1 MSKRKTPPFVLH
13 RRSAKQS
20 PFQMVATT
28 AARKKR
34 RRGMVDDELS
44 ASFMNCKEHIKTI
57 LTDESN
63 DDDEIIDTLST
74 SSLSDD
80 DEVTTSEQTTTYEAF
95 LCHRCKRFIRSPNPR
110 GLCRSIACRGS
121 WFLSRQKWSHQDA
134 YRSVRGMYLS
144 QSPRNFKNGVDPD
157 RLCLPRR
164 SEAPRRRFV
173 ASAFTGWGK
182 QWSTSA
188 AAAADSPT
196 LPSALDFVQ
205 LDVQIGKI

>member
-20 PFQMVATT
+20 PLQMVATT

-44 ASFMNCKEHIKTI
+44 ASFMTCKEHLKTI
-57 LTDESN
+57 LTDDSN
-63 DDDEIIDTLST
+63 DDDNDDEIDTLST

-80 DEVTTSEQTTTYEAF
+80 DELTTSKQTTTYEAF
-95 LCHRCKRFIRSPNPR
+95 LCHQCRRFIRSPNPR

-134 YRSVRGMYLS
+134 YRSVRGIYLS
-144 QSPRNFKNGVDPD
+144 QSPRNFKHGADPSI
-157 RLCLPRR
+157 LCLPRR
-164 SEAPRRRFV
+164 SEAPRRRFI
-173 ASAFTGWGK
+173 ASAFTGWGT
-182 QWSTSA
+182 QWSTSTA
-188 AAAADSPT
+188 AATAAAADSPT
-196 LPSALDFVQ
+196 LPSALDFV
-205 LDVQIGKI
+205 